1 MAADGSIIID
11 TRVDTKG
18 FGKGAA
24 NLKGQFAGLGAATK
38 KLGSIIAAAFSVK
51 VLVNFGKQALELGS
65 DLQEVQNVVDVTFTT
80 MNEQINEFAKNAAT
94 TAGLSEIM
102 AKQYSGTFGAMAKSF
117 KFTEAQAYTMAT
129 SLTQLAGDVASFYN
143 LTQDEAYTKL
153 KSVFTGET
161 ESLKDLGVVM
171 TQTALDDYAMRKGLK
186 KTTKQMSEQEKVA
199 LRYEFVLEQ
208 LAGASGDFLRT
219 QDGWANQTRLLKLQ
233 FDQLKATIGQ
243 GLIAAFTPLLGVINQ
258 LLAKLQTLANAI
270 VNVTTSLFKKK
281 NDTPGD
287 NMAKGYTAAANAA
300 AEMEENTVAAGKA
313 AEGFLAGFDE
323 IEKISSGSS
332 SGGAATGSGGAFDFA
347 PTDLTVEVSTSK
359 LEDNITQQI
368 EQIIQT
374 VMDLVEPLRNIDFS
388 PLGNS
393 LKNLWNVFKNF
404 ADNLSGSLGWVWD
417 NLLVPLATWT
427 IETAA
432 PVSIDLLSSAFEL
445 LSEAISPVI
454 SGIGKLWDKLT
465 PVVDFIKETFVIVLE
480 TLKKQFEKVAA
491 VFREKAPEIERIFE
505 GVGDIIVAVWEQT
518 IKPNLQAVRDMFE
531 IVVDFIGDLLAVALD
546 TVITVLGGVVD
557 FIAGVFTGDWERAW
571 DGVKKVF
578 TGIWNGIVGTLEAA
592 LNLIIRGIN
601 WLVRQLNKV
610 AFNVPDWVPAIGGKT
625 FGFNVNQ
632 IGEISIP
639 RLATGAV
646 IPPNREFLSVLGDQ
660 KNGNNLEA
668 PESLIRKIVREEA
681 GGMNSELLEQIL
693 QAIKAGKVIQVDK
706 RVLGKTAAEGINDLT
721 KQTGKPVLLY

>member
-287 NMAKGYTAAANAA
+287 TMAKGYTAAANAA

-323 IEKISSGSS
+323 IEKISSGSN

-417 NLLVPLATWT
+417 NLLVPLATWA

-432 PVSIDLLSSAFEL
+432 PASIEFLSSAFEV
-445 LSEAISPVI
+445 LSEAIKPVI
-454 SGIGKLWDKLT
+454 NGIGKLWDKLT
-465 PVVDFIKETFVIVLE
+465 PVVDFIKETFVIVLQ
-480 TLKKQFEKVAA
+480 TLKAQFEKVAA
-491 VFREKAPEIERIFE
+491 AFKEKAPEIERIFQ
-505 GVGDIIVAVWEQT
+505 GVGDIIAAVWQKT
-518 IKPNLQAVRDMFE
+518 IKPHLEAMRNLWAN
-531 IVVDFIGDLLAVALD
+531 VVDFIGDLLVNAFD
-546 TVITVLGGVVD
+546 TIVTVLDGVID
-557 FIAGVFTGDWERAW
+557 FIAGVFTGDWKRAW
-571 DGVKKVF
+571 DELKKVF
-578 TGIWNGIVGTLEAA
+578 IGQWNGVIGTFEAA
-592 LNLIIRGIN
+592 VNFIIRGIN
-601 WLVRQLNKV
+601 WLISQLNKIS
-610 AFNVPDWVPAIGGKT
+610 FDIPEWVPSIGGKKL
-625 FGFNVNQ
+625 GFNINQ
-632 IGEISIP
+632 ISQVSIP

-646 IPPNREFLSVLGDQ
+646 IPPNREFLAVLGDQ
-660 KNGNNLEA
+660 RSGNNIEA

-681 GGMNSELLEQIL
+681 GGMNTELLEAIL
-693 QAIKAGKVIQVDK
+693 QAIKAGRVIQVDK
-706 RVLGKTAAEGINDLT
+706 RVLGKTAAEGINDIT
-721 KQTGKPVLLY
+721 RQTGKPVLLV

>member
-18 FGKGAA
+18 FSKGAA
-24 NLKGQFAGLGAATK
+24 NLKEQFSGLGSAMK
-38 KLGSIIAAAFSVK
+38 KLGGIIATAFSVK
-51 VLVNFGKQALELGS
+51 VLVDFGKQALELGS

-80 MNEQINEFAKNAAT
+80 MNEQINEFAKNAAA

-171 TQTALDDYAMRKGLK
+171 TQAALDDYALRKGLK

-208 LAGASGDFLRT
+208 LSGASGDFIRT

-258 LLAKLQTLANAI
+258 ILAKLQTLANAI
-270 VNVTTSLFKKK
+270 AKTTSSLFKNK
-281 NDTPGD
+281 NETQADAIAG
-287 NMAKGYTAAANAA
+287 GYNAA
-300 AEMEENTVAAGKA
+300 AIASAEMAENTEAAGKA
-313 AEGFLAGFDE
+313 ADKFLAGFDT
-323 IEKISSGSS
+323 IEQISSN
-332 SGGAATGSGGAFDFA
+332 SGGSEAATGNAGTFDFI
-347 PTDLTVEVSTSK
+347 PTDLTVNVSAGEI
-359 LEDNITQQI
+359 EDNITKQV
-368 EQIIQT
+368 EQIVQT
-374 VMDLVEPLRNIDFS
+374 IAELVEPLRNIDFS
-388 PLGNS
+388 PVGDSLANLLDKFKDFAVNLANS
-393 LKNLWNVFKNF
+393 I
-404 ADNLSGSLGWVWD
+404 GWVWD
-417 NLLVPLATWT
+417 DFLVPLASWT

-480 TLKKQFEKVAA
+480 TLKEQFEKVAA

-518 IKPNLQAVRDMFE
+518 IKPNLQALRDAFVS
-531 IVVDFIGDLLAVALD
+531 VVDFVGDLLAVALD
-546 TVITVLGGVVD
+546 TIITVLGGVVD
-557 FIAGVFTGDWERAW
+557 FVAGVFTGDWKRAW
-571 DGVKKVF
+571 DGVKKIF
-578 TGIWNGIVGTLEAA
+578 TGIWNGIVGSLEAA
-592 LNLIIRGIN
+592 VNLIIRGIN
-601 WLVRQLNKV
+601 WLISQLNKV
-610 AFNVPDWVPAIGGKT
+610 SFDIPDWVPAIGGKT
-625 FGFNVNQ
+625 FGFNINH
-632 IGEISIP
+632 IGEISLP

-646 IPPNREFLSVLGDQ
+646 IPPNREFLAVLGDQ
-660 KNGNNLEA
+660 RSGNNIEA